1 MARSVIVSLA
11 EYLDGSGL
19 GQSRAAAMRV
29 VC

>member
-1 MARSVIVSLA
+1 MEAKFMARA